1 MVNPYNVLFYGTCL
15 ILFTVLCL
23 WENGGWELKSR
34 SSEDH
39 EMTEHRIHI
48 DISVSRQRIVKQ
60 ITSYESAALT
70 ASTGEY
76 LINVTLI
83 LALKTSVQA

>member
-1 MVNPYNVLFYGTCL
+1 
-15 ILFTVLCL
+15 
-23 WENGGWELKSR
+23 
-34 SSEDH
+34 
-39 EMTEHRIHI
+39 MTEHRIHI

-76 LINVTLI
+76 LINVPLI